1 MLKVRKRIFE
11 IIEKAEVDDTL
22 SRVYDIFMFIVIM
35 ASLVPIAFKSKSV
48 VFIYIDYITVSI
60 FIIDY
65 ILRWYTAD
73 IKLNCK
79 VGFLKYPVTPFAIID
94 LLAILPSFNV
104 VNIGFRALKSLRA
117 IKVLRIFKSLR
128 YSKNFILI
136 VKVIRDNAK
145 ILISLL
151 LCSIFYILVS
161 ALFIF
166 SIEPDSFNN
175 FFESIYWATTA
186 LTTVGYGDV
195 YPLTDAGR
203 LVSMVSSLFG
213 IAMVA
218 LPAGVITAG
227 FIKELDNDKRND
239 AIDKKTNKVE
249 M

>member
-1 MLKVRKRIFE
+1 MLKVRRRIFE
-11 IIEKAEVDDTL
+11 IIEKAEADDTL
-22 SRVYDIFMFIVIM
+22 SRVYDIFMFIVIV
-35 ASLVPIAFKSKSV
+35 ASLVPIAFKNKSV
-48 VFIYIDYITVSI
+48 FFIYVDYVTVSI

-65 ILRWYTAD
+65 ILRWFTAD
-73 IKLNCK
+73 IKLNSK

-94 LLAILPSFNV
+94 LLAILPSFNI

-136 VKVIRDNAK
+136 VKVIRDNTK

-151 LCSIFYILVS
+151 MCSIFYILVS
-161 ALFIF
+161 ALFVF

-175 FFESIYWATTA
+175 FFEAIYWATTA

-227 FIKELDNDKRND
+227 FIKEIDNDKKND
-239 AIDKKTNKVE
+239 SIDVKTDKLD